1 MDFTHNDKSV
11 CVNLIVLKGAS
22 YLILQRAGLWYWS
35 QSDGSKFRESEKE
48 AQKFHRDMF
57 DLKGL
62 KAIDIGEKYQI
73 KISSSFLSLQS
84 FFNSVETNR
93 ASENSGIKI

>member
-1 MDFTHNDKSV
+1 
-11 CVNLIVLKGAS
+11 
-22 YLILQRAGLWYWS
+22 
-35 QSDGSKFRESEKE
+35 
-48 AQKFHRDMF
+48 MF